1 MSMISVIVPVYNVEP
16 YLRQCIDSILAQ
28 TYADFE
34 LILVDDGSPDNCGV
48 ICDEYARR
56 DSRIRVIHQE
66 NGGLSAARN
75 AGIDIATGAYISF
88 VDSDDW
94 VHPEYLTY
102 LYRAVR
108 EQGVLLSTCG
118 FIRTGNRTEN
128 ALSSFSCM
136 VCDGLDWFKEDHVN
150 GVIAWAKLYHKS
162 LFQSIRFPIGR
173 LHEDEFTT
181 YKLLHLAGNIGVVN
195 AKLYYY
201 FINETGIIGSPY
213 SVRRL
218 DVLDALEERC
228 AFFAKI
234 GRRDMVD
241 FARKTF
247 VGVGCAS
254 ILRLQKMP
262 DPQPYLKRTRCRLQ
276 RFILRWGCQ
285 MGLSPLKNRWEYMI
299 AFPKLYRLYI
309 RLRGEKRNDTKK

>member
-1 MSMISVIVPVYNVEP
+1 MISVIVPVYNVEP

-28 TYADFE
+28 TYRDFE
-34 LILVDDGSPDNCGV
+34 LILVDDGSPDNCGA

-75 AGIDIATGAYISF
+75 AGIDIATGEYISF

-94 VHPEYLTY
+94 VHPEYLAY
-102 LYRAVR
+102 LYRAVQER
-108 EQGVLLSTCG
+108 GVLLSACS
-118 FIRTGNRTEN
+118 FARTRTKIDEMSIPF
-128 ALSSFSCM
+128 ACT
-136 VCDGLDWFKEDHVN
+136 VCDGLSWFKENHMA
-150 GVIAWAKLYHKS
+150 GVVAWGKLCHRS
-162 LFQSIRFPIGR
+162 LFESIQYPVGKI
-173 LHEDEFTT
+173 HEDEFIT
-181 YKLLHLAGNIGVVN
+181 YKLLHLAGNIGVVD

-201 FINETGIIGSPY
+201 FINEAGIMGSPY

-218 DVLDALEERC
+218 DVLDALEEQC

-276 RFILRWGCQ
+276 RFILRWGFQ

-309 RLRGEKRNDTKK
+309 RLRGKKRSATKK